1 MNKPAPVP
9 DDVSRHYWEGARQG
23 ALLLQRC
30 TACRFYLHPPG
41 VACPRCLSESLDVVP
56 ACGWGTI
63 YAFTVARQ
71 AFDPAFA
78 DDLPYVLALVE
89 LDDQPGLRMV
99 TNIIDSELSE
109 ITAGAPVEATFEQ
122 RGEWSIPQFRLAPR
136 PAR

>member
-1 MNKPAPVP
+1 MNKPEPVP
-9 DDVSRHYWEGARQG
+9 DEVSLHYWEGACQG
-23 ALLLQRC
+23 SLLLQRC
-30 TACRFYLHPPG
+30 PACRFYLHPPG
-41 VACPRCLSESLDVVP
+41 VACPRCLSDSLDVVP
-56 ACGWGTI
+56 ACGRGTV

-89 LDDQPGLRMV
+89 LDEQPGLRMV

-122 RGEWSIPQFRLAPR
+122 RGEWSIPQFRLAQR
-136 PAR
+136 RVR